1 MKIIEKKIGYTFKT
15 LPNDEFLTNFYK
27 NLYFNVDKNFNYKK
41 KKFENEYYSIEAEIK
56 VHLIEKRFKLKNK
69 TALDLGCGT
78 GSFVKQVSKKFKKC
92 EGVDFEI
99 KQINNKFKKE
109 YKFIKKN
116 PNIFVNRKL
125 DYDFIFLNNILEH
138 SSRPL
143 DLISSLYKNSKK
155 NSYLIIS
162 IPNDFSTI
170 QKKTYSI
177 IKKKYWIKYPEHL
190 YYFNKKKFDYLI
202 KNKFKVIDAISDFP
216 IELFLLF
223 KQTNYINN
231 PEKGKICHEIRCRN
245 IIHLYKRYGIARL
258 YKFYK
263 NFFKMDI
270 GRNSTYFLKK
280 I

>member
-1 MKIIEKKIGYTFKT
+1 MQIKILII
-15 LPNDEFLTNFYK
+15 
-27 NLYFNVDKNFNYKK
+27 KK

-202 KNKFKVIDAISDFP
+202 KNKFKIIDAISDFP

-245 IIHLYKRYGIARL
+245 IIHLYKIYGISRL

>member
-170 QKKTYSI
+170 QKKN
-177 IKKKYWIKYPEHL
+177 L
-190 YYFNKKKFDYLI
+190 FN
-202 KNKFKVIDAISDFP
+202 N
-216 IELFLLF
+216 
-223 KQTNYINN
+223 
-231 PEKGKICHEIRCRN
+231 
-245 IIHLYKRYGIARL
+245 
-258 YKFYK
+258 
-263 NFFKMDI
+263 
-270 GRNSTYFLKK
+270 
-280 I
+280 